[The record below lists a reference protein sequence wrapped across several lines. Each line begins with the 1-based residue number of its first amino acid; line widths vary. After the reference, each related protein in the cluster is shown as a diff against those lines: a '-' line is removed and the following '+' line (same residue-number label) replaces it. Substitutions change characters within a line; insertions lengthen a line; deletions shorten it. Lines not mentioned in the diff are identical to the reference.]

1 MKKFDPFWKPHSFIG
16 GGADTLLELFL
27 RAPNNTRSRPIN
39 MGLIGVADNSID
51 MQEASGSLEGQL
63 VDHALES
70 VLSLPSVMSEV
81 TSKQKFQT
89 NEIQKQRDLL
99 KELQVSFP
107 RDYMEILIPWSASL
121 PFGDMSQY
129 KMSFNS

>member
-1 MKKFDPFWKPHSFIG
+1 
-16 GGADTLLELFL
+16 
-27 RAPNNTRSRPIN
+27 

-107 RDYMEILIPWSASL
+107 RDYMEILIP
-121 PFGDMSQY
+121 
-129 KMSFNS
+129 